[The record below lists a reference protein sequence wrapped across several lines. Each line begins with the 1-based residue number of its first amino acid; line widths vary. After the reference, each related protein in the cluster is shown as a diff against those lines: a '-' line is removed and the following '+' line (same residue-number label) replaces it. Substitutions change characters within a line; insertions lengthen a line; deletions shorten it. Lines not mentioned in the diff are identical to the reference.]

1 MIHLNAPEPSRD
13 SSSQSPSSPPPH
25 LGDENQE
32 LLHGGKVM
40 SVTDHLDEL
49 RRRVMTS
56 LWAVVI
62 LFVLAFV
69 FAADIIKILEQ
80 PLLEVLP
87 AAQKNLHFTGTLD
100 VFMTSIKVAIL
111 VGVVM
116 ACPVW
121 IYQFWKFF
129 EPALYPTEKRYVQPF
144 IFLSILMF
152 GLGVAFCY
160 FVILPSTLD
169 FLIKM
174 GTDIAIPIIS
184 IKDYIHFLMLMFFG
198 FGLIFETPVLIVL
211 LGLLDV
217 ISVDSLKGSRRIVF
231 IIILIVAAIAT
242 PSPDPFTQM
251 ALAIPVYGMYEAAIF
266 ILKKIKKKDVHSLEK
281 QPP

>member
-1 MIHLNAPEPSRD
+1 MIHLNTPEL
-13 SSSQSPSSPPPH
+13 SSVDPHKSSTSASTH
-25 LGDENQE
+25 HSGHDQDLV
-32 LLHGGKVM
+32 HGGKVM
-40 SVTDHLDEL
+40 SVTEHLDEL
-49 RRRVMTS
+49 RRRIMTS

-62 LFVLAFV
+62 LFILAFV
-69 FAADIIKILEQ
+69 FANDIIKVLEQ

-87 AAQKNLHFTGTLD
+87 AGQRNLHFTGTLD
-100 VFMTSIKVAIL
+100 VFMTSLKVAIL
-111 VGVVM
+111 IGVIT

-129 EPALYPTEKRYVQPF
+129 EPALYPSEKRYIQPF
-144 IFLSILMF
+144 ILVSIVMF
-152 GLGVAFCY
+152 ALGISFCY

-184 IKDYIHFLMLMFFG
+184 IKDYIHFLMLMLFG

-211 LGLLDV
+211 LGLLD
-217 ISVDSLKGSRRIVF
+217 ILSVESLRNSRRVVF
-231 IIILIVAAIAT
+231 VIILIVAAIVT

-251 ALAIPVYGMYEAAIF
+251 ALAIPVYGMYEGAIL
-266 ILKKIKKKDVHSLEK
+266 ILKKIKKNDANALETK
-281 QPP
+281 NK